1 MHQQAALAALS
12 ALAQQH
18 RLALF
23 RLLVRAGPTGL
34 SAGTLAERL
43 GIVPSALSFHAAR
56 LERAGLVR
64 SWRVGRNICYGPE
77 LDGMRRL
84 LAFLSEDCCQ
94 GRPELC
100 GALAQLAVAG
110 KKRA

>member
-1 MHQQAALAALS
+1 MNQEAALAALA

-18 RLALF
+18 RLKAF
-23 RLLVRAGPTGL
+23 RLLIEAGPTGL
-34 SAGTLAERL
+34 AAGFLAGRL
-43 GIVPSALSFHAAR
+43 GIAPSALSFHLAR

-64 SWRVGRNICYGPE
+64 SWRVGRSICYGPE
-77 LDGMRRL
+77 IDGMRRL

-100 GALAQLAVAG
+100 GELARLALVG
-110 KKRA
+110 KTRA